1 MLLPGADPGRPPP
14 ASTPS
19 IMAASVTVRVIGPA
33 VSWLAA
39 IGTTPR
45 RLIRPTV
52 GLMPT
57 TEFAFAGLKM
67 EPDVSVPTVAA
78 ARFADATTPGP
89 ELDPPGPR
97 ACRPS
102 LFGQGAG
109 MGRGS

>member
-39 IGTTPR
+39 IGTTPC

-52 GLMPT
+52 GLIPT
-57 TEFAFAGLKM
+57 TELALAGLRM

-78 ARFADATTPGP
+78 ARFDEATTPGP
-89 ELDPPGPR
+89 ELEPPGPS
-97 ACRPS
+97 ACLPS
-102 LFGQGAG
+102 LFGKGGG